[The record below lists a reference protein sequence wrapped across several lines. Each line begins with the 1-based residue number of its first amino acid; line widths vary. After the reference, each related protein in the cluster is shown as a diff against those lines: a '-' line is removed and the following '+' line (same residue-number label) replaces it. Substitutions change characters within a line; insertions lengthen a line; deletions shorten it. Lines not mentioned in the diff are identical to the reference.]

1 MRFNTIPLFV
11 ACMHCFIIDIA
22 QICVTILLKVPFDK
36 KQHWLTPEA
45 DDIHG
50 KTFRQKEDGVKHDET
65 KHRNKEISKWRILFR
80 APPQPK
86 VISLTNVTVEG
97 CFAEP
102 PLSRNIPFQPIKVSL
117 FSANT
122 RIHFN

>member
-11 ACMHCFIIDIA
+11 ACMHCFIDIA

-36 KQHWLTPEA
+36 KQDWLTPEA

-86 VISLTNVTVEG
+86 VISLTNVTAEG
-97 CFAEP
+97 CFAETT
-102 PLSRNIPFQPIKVSL
+102 PLVTSL
-117 FSANT
+117 TPAY
-122 RIHFN
+122 

>member
-11 ACMHCFIIDIA
+11 ACMHCFIDIA

-50 KTFRQKEDGVKHDET
+50 KTFRQKEDGVKHDAT
-65 KHRNKEISKWRILFR
+65 KHLQSIICAVVSSPEALDPVNGSVNAHAPTVLPDTIPGRYSFRISSEAYLSTVWPNKAVW
-80 APPQPK
+80 
-86 VISLTNVTVEG
+86 T
-97 CFAEP
+97 
-102 PLSRNIPFQPIKVSL
+102 
-117 FSANT
+117 
-122 RIHFN
+122 